1 MDSQSYNFFSKDPR
15 PAVCNNDWCVL
26 FTILTSILALVFACI
41 EIEIEG
47 PCGWADKLPTPNIG
61 NNKKSLT
68 IYHCL
73 IFCLMFLVF
82 SSVFFMNPRK
92 FNIANLAYIFAYT
105 LIFFTLEDF
114 YWFVLNPYYTL
125 DGTNLKTGKK
135 AWWHYKIGSVP
146 VLYITLPLIALSLC
160 MYAGYTKVFLRS
172 LVIFGIFTL
181 LIILIAPLYKKLYL
195 AKHPNNKN
203 IKCRKQ

>member
-1 MDSQSYNFFSKDPR
+1 
-15 PAVCNNDWCVL
+15 
-26 FTILTSILALVFACI
+26 
-41 EIEIEG
+41 
-47 PCGWADKLPTPNIG
+47 
-61 NNKKSLT
+61 
-68 IYHCL
+68 
-73 IFCLMFLVF
+73 MFLVF

-146 VLYITLPLIALSLC
+146 VLYIALPLIALSLC
-160 MYAGYTKVFLRS
+160 MYAGYLRAFHTQGIPCVWLSRCRDICGCVAADMRTCAWRCSSCVAGS
-172 LVIFGIFTL
+172 L
-181 LIILIAPLYKKLYL
+181 L
-195 AKHPNNKN
+195 ALPVG
-203 IKCRKQ
+203 